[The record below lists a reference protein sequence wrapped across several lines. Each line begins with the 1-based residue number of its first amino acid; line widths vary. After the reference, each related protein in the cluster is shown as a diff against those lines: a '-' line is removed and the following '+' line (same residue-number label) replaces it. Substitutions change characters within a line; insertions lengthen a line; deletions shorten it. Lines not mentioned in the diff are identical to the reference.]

1 MKDEFFFEE
10 FAFLLVKYQATNKA
24 NKYRGV
30 PLSSIC
36 WTLRGLLNMRTEGVN
51 LTSDELL
58 FLKEWGWIMELSPS
72 NPLYKILKKVDS
84 GQQLSKQERMALERE
99 QQEVKLIWKREQ
111 QREQQQQREREQ
123 QEKKL
128 VLAREQQEKK
138 LALAREQQEKKLA
151 LASEQQEKINK
162 ERHLA
167 ELATKYRVSS
177 SYSSISNRLYD
188 LLCQIDRGNQL
199 SDSEV
204 IWMKVNR
211 FYEPIEISRKM
222 QHFAGLKFMYKATK
236 NQDSLPSSNLYKIL
250 KRIENNQPLSPK
262 DGEWL
267 KQQELSETFAIFE
280 ERKVL
285 QQTVFSHLKN
295 KYQATKHP
303 DSSVSSP
310 LYQILK
316 KLDTDKQLSL
326 SDINWLEEHQLSETL
341 GIVVEIEN
349 NRHFAELK
357 IKYKASQYE
366 DSSLSSHLY
375 KVLKKIDSASQLGE
389 QDINFLKKRKL
400 TETITVAIDKYAASL
415 KSKIKSG
422 EQLSEADIDWAK
434 QNGREDVITFPQERE
449 FAALKSKYDVSNYK
463 DKSPSSPLYAIL
475 QKLDKGDRIEEI
487 DVAWLEENKL
497 EAPQPSYSY
506 YGWQEERRY
515 QGQKLFSGK
524 IWTAYH
530 KNEATFYEQE
540 YQRTGNKWN
549 LPNASSHWRKADKPR
564 SALKLTENLDFN
576 QIKENKLKSAL
587 LTTRGGAFR
596 DIDKLDD
603 AQKCALKA
611 IEYQPQSHHP
621 YTLMGAICFERGQF
635 LEGER
640 WFNEA
645 IKRGASPRDQD
656 AEMKRVVKN
665 AKDENKRREVINY
678 LLEKDSR
685 RYAWANSY
693 LKQSKN
699 KAK

>member
-1 MKDEFFFEE
+1 MSNDNLQVRVKHFAALKSKYQSTNYEDSSPSSLLYLILRKADLEIGITDFEWNWLLERELLETIEAIEQALKRNDEEQRKLRDKLSQLKSKFKVSRSHDVGLASPLYPILWKLDSESQLTDLEVKYLQEQGLTETVAISEE
-10 FAFLLVKYQATNKA
+10 MARFAALKVKYQASKH
-24 NKYRGV
+24 RD
-30 PLSSIC
+30 S
-36 WTLRGLLNMRTEGVN
+36 
-51 LTSDELL
+51 
-58 FLKEWGWIMELSPS
+58 SPS
-72 NPLYKILKKVDS
+72 SLLY
-84 GQQLSKQERMALERE
+84 
-99 QQEVKLIWKREQ
+99 
-111 QREQQQQREREQ
+111 
-123 QEKKL
+123 
-128 VLAREQQEKK
+128 
-138 LALAREQQEKKLA
+138 
-151 LASEQQEKINK
+151 
-162 ERHLA
+162 
-167 ELATKYRVSS
+167 
-177 SYSSISNRLYD
+177 
-188 LLCQIDRGNQL
+188 
-199 SDSEV
+199 
-204 IWMKVNR
+204 
-211 FYEPIEISRKM
+211 P
-222 QHFAGLKFMYKATK
+222 
-236 NQDSLPSSNLYKIL
+236 IL
-250 KRIENNQPLSPK
+250 KRLEAEERLK
-262 DGEWL
+262 DAEVNFL
-267 KQQELSETFAIFE
+267 KQQELFETLAIF
-280 ERKVL
+280 
-285 QQTVFSHLKN
+285 QQQEDIKEAEFAKIKE
-295 KYQATKHP
+295 KYQATRHP

-316 KLDTDKQLSL
+316 NLAADKQLSESEL
-326 SDINWLEEHQLSETL
+326 NWLEEHQLSETL
-341 GIVVEIEN
+341 GLVLEIEQK
-349 NRHFAELK
+349 RHFAELK
-357 IKYKASQYE
+357 VKYKATQYE
-366 DSSLSSHLY
+366 DLAPSSHLY
-375 KVLKKIDSASQLGE
+375 KVLKKIDLESPLGE
-389 QDINFLKKRKL
+389 QDINFLKKRQL

-434 QNGREDVITFPQERE
+434 QNGREDVISFAQERE

-497 EAPQPSYSY
+497 EASQPSYSH

-515 QGQKLFSGK
+515 QAQKLFSGK

-530 KNEATFYEQE
+530 NNEATFYEQE

-603 AQKCALKA
+603 AEKCALKA

-645 IKRGASPRDQD
+645 IKRGASPKDQD

-665 AKDENKRREVINY
+665 TKDENKRREVINY

-693 LKQSKN
+693 LKQPKN